1 MSIDNP
7 PATPEPPANPG
18 VPASPGAPSTPEVP
32 ADPTSPEPMAPTP
45 DEPSPFVS
53 GSPAG
58 LEDPSGVDDAKS
70 RSQPSHGGAMPG
82 A

>member
-7 PATPEPPANPG
+7 PSTPTPP
-18 VPASPGAPSTPEVP
+18 SSPEVP
-32 ADPTSPEPMAPTP
+32 PDPTSPEPFAPTP

-58 LEDPSGVDDAKS
+58 LEDPSSASGVDVELT
-70 RSQPSHGGAMPG
+70 PSNVDPDIDPDPS
-82 A
+82 